1 MKLIK
6 SLIIFSL
13 FTLTACGTT
22 DSALMDQ
29 GRSESYVIGFHD
41 GRHSGM
47 SEEGNRYEHYIKD
60 ESRFSTDPNYKQG
73 WIDGESEGKKLQ
85 DQATSIGQAI
95 GGAYSGVQINKE
107 AKKSRD
113 FDKVSKDA
121 VKGVDIT
128 GMEKLGK

>member
-6 SLIIFSL
+6 LLIFFLL

-22 DSALMDQ
+22 DSALKDQ
-29 GRSESYVIGFHD
+29 GRSDSYVIGFHD

-47 SEEGNRYEHYIKD
+47 SEAGNRYDHYIKD

-73 WIDGESEGKKLQ
+73 WVAGESEGKKLQ
-85 DQATSIGQAI
+85 KQATSIGKTI
-95 GGAYSGVQINKE
+95 GGVYSGVQISKE

-113 FDKVSKDA
+113 FDKVAEDA
-121 VKGVDIT
+121 VKGVDT
-128 GMEKLGK
+128 TDMDKLGK